1 MYTWDGKYPTGSLR
15 EHRALKREEAEA
27 RNALTP
33 PERKRATARAAGY
46 PRHSAWPTKNGIKV

>member
-1 MYTWDGKYPTGSLR
+1 MYTWNGKQPDTHPMR
-15 EHRALKREEAEA
+15 EYRAQKREEAEA

-46 PRHSAWPTKNGIKV
+46 SRHSAWPTKDA